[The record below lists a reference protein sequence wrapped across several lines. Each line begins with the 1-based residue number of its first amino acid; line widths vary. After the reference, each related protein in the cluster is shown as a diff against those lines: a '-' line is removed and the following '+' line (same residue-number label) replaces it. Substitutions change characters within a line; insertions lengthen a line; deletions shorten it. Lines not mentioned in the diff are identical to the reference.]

1 MSAVAVVAGL
11 AGWYVYDA
19 MMAPGWM
26 RDFGLDISARA
37 KVLSVSS
44 GETAFSTMQ
53 GREEPDSPYICFSRS
68 ADFDW
73 DRVYFV
79 ASGGPIPNGLAALSW
94 PEGTVQD
101 INMRMANDPRY
112 QVIAIERDGSVVEHG
127 YYFTI
132 WADLSELARANG
144 FSRSEAAFTAESNG
158 ETFTVK
164 PAQIGEDFPCS

>member
-1 MSAVAVVAGL
+1 MSAVAVVAGI

-37 KVLSVSS
+37 NVVTVSS

-53 GREEPDSPYICFSRS
+53 GREDPDSPYICFSHS
-68 ADFDW
+68 ADFAW

-79 ASGGPIPNGLAALSW
+79 PSGGPIQNGLAALSW
-94 PEGTVQD
+94 PKGTIED
-101 INMRMANDPRY
+101 INTRMANDSRY
-112 QVIAIERDGSVVEHG
+112 QLIAIERDGTVVDHG
-127 YYFTI
+127 YYFTM
-132 WADLSELARANG
+132 WSDLSELARANG
-144 FSRSEAAFTAESNG
+144 FSRSEAVFTAESNG

-164 PAQIGEDFPCS
+164 PAEIGDEIPCT